1 MTTRDAA
8 RILYFEGMQQIKI
21 SKLLNVDNS
30 TVTRWKKQ
38 DDWEDKLKKR
48 NQLMETNA
56 DIVQELISYQLR
68 ALRARINNWEA
79 LEDEEPKLI
88 GKGEIDALSKLYATI
103 KKKDVEW
110 TNYVQIMKE
119 FMSWI
124 QLKDLD
130 LAKNLVEYSNEF
142 LNDKRA
148 DL

>member
-8 RILYFEGMQQIKI
+8 RVLYFEGTPQKQI
-21 SKLLNVDNS
+21 SKIIGISETTIS
-30 TVTRWKKQ
+30 TWKKKG
-38 DDWEDKLKKR
+38 DWDEKLKKR
-48 NQLMETNA
+48 NQLQETNA

-103 KKKDVEW
+103 KKKDIEW

-124 QLKDLD
+124 QLKDLE
-130 LAKNLVEYSNEF
+130 LAKSLIDYSNEF